1 MVDTGPVPTLRVA
14 LLQLTAAAADAAE
27 NLDRGLTACS
37 IASAG
42 GADIAL
48 FPEMWQIGYTP
59 CPDDADGRRGWAN
72 RAVETDGDWLGNFR
86 RIAVELDM
94 AVVITYLQR
103 WRGAP
108 RNAATL
114 IDRTGQPVATY
125 AKVHTCDF
133 AMEAALTPGD
143 AFRVADLATAHGK
156 VRIGMMICFD
166 REYPESAR
174 GLMLEGAE
182 VILTPNACELTE
194 DRIGQFRAR
203 AFENM
208 VAVAMANYPAPQFN
222 GRSCARSTELPSSRT
237 GPIATTGSSRQGL
250 IPALSSRTSTL
261 SFSGSTASTKSGRT
275 HIESRTPTERSSP
288 ARPESPSAAQTPD
301 GLDRTHSC
309 RVRDSSP
316 AARVPERS
324 LVRERGSS
332 GCAQLGAKSKRSPLG
347 VAEQRLETR
356 RSGLDDITNE
366 LVRRAL
372 QAGEHREDGH
382 LLGERGSGHRPHLAR
397 RLSALEPPDGDT
409 GMERGAGRRERT

>member
-1 MVDTGPVPTLRVA
+1 MVDTGSVPSLHVA
-14 LLQLTAAAADAAE
+14 LLQMTAAAADAAE

-59 CPDDADGRRGWAN
+59 CPDDADGRRAWAN

-156 VRIGMMICFD
+156 VRIGTMICFD

-174 GLMLEGAE
+174 ALMLEGAE

-222 GRSCARSTELPSSRT
+222 GRSCAFDGVAFLPDGTNRNHKVIEAGPDPGVVFADIDLQLLRQYRINEVWADAYRKPYAYGALVSSTTREPFRRSDSR
-237 GPIATTGSSRQGL
+237 R
-250 IPALSSRTSTL
+250 
-261 SFSGSTASTKSGRT
+261 
-275 HIESRTPTERSSP
+275 
-288 ARPESPSAAQTPD
+288 ARPDP
-301 GLDRTHSC
+301 
-309 RVRDSSP
+309 
-316 AARVPERS
+316 
-324 LVRERGSS
+324 
-332 GCAQLGAKSKRSPLG
+332 
-347 VAEQRLETR
+347 
-356 RSGLDDITNE
+356 
-366 LVRRAL
+366 
-372 QAGEHREDGH
+372 
-382 LLGERGSGHRPHLAR
+382 
-397 RLSALEPPDGDT
+397 
-409 GMERGAGRRERT
+409 

>member
-1 MVDTGPVPTLRVA
+1 MRVA

-59 CPDDADGRRGWAN
+59 CPDDADGRRAWAN

-166 REYPESAR
+166 REYQRRLRPTRSEVQTLTSRRRRAAPGDSPERPRRHHERTRSPRSPSRRASR
-174 GLMLEGAE
+174 GRAPG
-182 VILTPNACELTE
+182 
-194 DRIGQFRAR
+194 RRAR
-203 AFENM
+203 
-208 VAVAMANYPAPQFN
+208 VW
-222 GRSCARSTELPSSRT
+222 
-237 GPIATTGSSRQGL
+237 
-250 IPALSSRTSTL
+250 
-261 SFSGSTASTKSGRT
+261 
-275 HIESRTPTERSSP
+275 SSP
-288 ARPESPSAAQTPD
+288 TPGAQAERP
-301 GLDRTHSC
+301 
-309 RVRDSSP
+309 
-316 AARVPERS
+316 
-324 LVRERGSS
+324 
-332 GCAQLGAKSKRSPLG
+332 
-347 VAEQRLETR
+347 
-356 RSGLDDITNE
+356 
-366 LVRRAL
+366 
-372 QAGEHREDGH
+372 
-382 LLGERGSGHRPHLAR
+382 
-397 RLSALEPPDGDT
+397 
-409 GMERGAGRRERT
+409 